1 MSFSSAFL
9 LSLKTV
15 SQFISVAQ
23 SYPILCDPM
32 GCSMPGFPV
41 LQHPP
46 RACSNSCPSSQWC
59 HPTISSSVIPSSFCL
74 QSFPASGSFPM
85 SQFFT
90 SDGQRIGASAPI
102 YKIVSSLK
110 TGCFPSQTVCIFKD
124 WGLKHEWQGTLMF
137 QTEMLSHL
145 CAIAFKQQLMVDVVD
160 NGRGFCVCVCVC
172 EREMLAGLW
181 AWISSLHVRWKG
193 LQHSVNGVFKPQI
206 QRKYIAFPIF
216 LK

>member
-1 MSFSSAFL
+1 MPPNHL
-9 LSLKTV
+9 
-15 SQFISVAQ
+15 
-23 SYPILCDPM
+23 ILC
-32 GCSMPGFPV
+32 
-41 LQHPP
+41 HPLLLL
-46 RACSNSCPSSQWC
+46 PS
-59 HPTISSSVIPSSFCL
+59 IVPSIR
-74 QSFPASGSFPM
+74 SFPM

-172 EREMLAGLW
+172 VCVWERNACRFMGMNLFTSCKVKGPSTLSEW
-181 AWISSLHVRWKG
+181 SL
-193 LQHSVNGVFKPQI
+193 
-206 QRKYIAFPIF
+206 
-216 LK
+216 

>member
-1 MSFSSAFL
+1 MSFSSAFF
-9 LSLKTV
+9 LSLKIV

-32 GCSMPGFPV
+32 DCSIPGFPV

-59 HPTISSSVIPSSFCL
+59 HPTISSSVIPSSSCL

-90 SDGQRIGASAPI
+90 SGGQRIGTSAPI

-110 TGCFPSQTVCIFKD
+110 TGCFPSQIVCIFKD

-137 QTEMLSHL
+137 QTEMLSHV

-160 NGRGFCVCVCVC
+160 NGRGLCVCVWEKCLQVYGH
-172 EREMLAGLW
+172 E
-181 AWISSLHVRWKG
+181 SLH
-193 LQHSVNGVFKPQI
+193 FM
-206 QRKYIAFPIF
+206 
-216 LK
+216 